1 MRQTFLHRLWLL
13 AIGLIGLAV
22 SAQAQDLA
30 QAKETALRF
39 LQNNPEQFNL
49 TRQDVSDVRITDA
62 YVTEHNGVTH
72 VWVQQQHAGIP
83 VYNALFGLHVKP
95 NGEVLHL
102 GHRFLPDLSRQ
113 VNTTLPS
120 LNATRAVEI
129 AVTHLGFSPDLT
141 PAVSRKINDRN
152 WVFEAGKVSRSEITV
167 EACYDR
173 AKKGLPR
180 LAWKLFLDQ
189 ANSSDMWTI
198 TVDAQTGQIINQFNH
213 TVYCKVGHLHR
224 EGDVC
229 SEEESAATTQ
239 SAALK
244 TQNSTLKTENLTGS
258 VDESYRVFALPVE
271 SPVHGGRT
279 LVVNPADPI
288 ASPYGWHD
296 ENGQAGPEYT
306 YTRGN
311 NVRAYEDRDFN
322 GTPVLSE
329 YVTGTNYTFD
339 FPYDPNGE
347 PAINLEAAVT
357 NLFYMN
363 NTMHDRYYRFG
374 FNEQAGNFQHNNY
387 GRGGLAND
395 AVRAEGLDG
404 GGENNANFTQV
415 PDGTAGRMQMYLW
428 SGQSG
433 NIVTVN
439 GPTAVTGTYYA
450 QAGAFGGQ
458 ITSTPITG
466 EAVVTDDG
474 SGSDQASWNCQP
486 PVNSLQGKIA
496 IIDRGNCE
504 FGAKALRAQQNGAVG
519 CIICNFADATL
530 SMGAGAVGAQVT
542 IPVVMMTLSACEK
555 IRQYAGNGLNISL
568 VRPTSSGPNL
578 LDGDFDNGIIS
589 HEYAHG
595 ISGRLT
601 GGPSNPSCL
610 NNEEQMGEGWS
621 DFFALVNTVK
631 PSDVAEQRRG
641 MGTFVFR
648 QPNDGTGIR
657 RVPYSTDMSIDP
669 HTLAT
674 VALHDSIGRVHQ
686 IGEVWAT
693 VVWDMYWA
701 FVEKYGYDADWSNI
715 NSGNYRAI
723 QLVMDGLKLQPC
735 SPGFLDGRDA
745 IIAADFLNYDGVD
758 TCLIVSVFAR
768 RGMGLNASQGDSDD
782 AFDAVE
788 NFDAIPTCIKELKIT
803 KETSTPT
810 LTAGEN
816 AEFTIK
822 VVNHKDETAE
832 GVVVS
837 DPLPPGLT
845 LVSASNGG
853 TNVGGVVTWNLGDMP
868 TLQEITLTYT
878 AKSDPGS
885 KSLLYFRDEMEEE
898 GDVWVSLT
906 NKGSNFFS
914 LQDQTVKVG
923 SLAWKASAP
932 ITETDQVLWHYAPT
946 TISGTQPILRFWHNY
961 DTEPLADAGFLEIQI
976 VGESTWRR
984 FPREKVFRNGYN
996 GGVQYGT
1003 FAIPFL
1009 NGFFGNSNGWIQSYF
1024 DMSDYAGKD
1033 ITFQFRFGTDDNTA
1047 PPNSAWYVDQVD
1059 VMDMLNYDS
1068 EACVRSDAGDVACAR
1083 APARGV
1089 IVEPGMLVGTDEPT
1103 TDNVLGLRVQPNPA
1117 TNLVALSFGASAEG
1131 LVHVQ
1136 LTGADGRVALQQRLN
1151 SVHAGQVFPLDI
1163 QNLPAGLY
1171 IIQVESSIGR
1181 SVAKV
1186 VKQ

>member
-13 AIGLIGLAV
+13 AIGLVGLAI

-62 YVTEHNGVTH
+62 YLSEHNGVTH

-113 VNTTLPS
+113 VNTVLPS
-120 LNATRAVEI
+120 LGAARAVEI
-129 AVTHLGFSPDLT
+129 AVTQLGFSPDLT
-141 PAVSRKINDRN
+141 PGVSRKINDRN

-198 TVDAQTGQIINQFNH
+198 TVDAQTGQIITQHNH

-229 SEEESAATTQ
+229 AESETQ
-239 SAALK
+239 H
-244 TQNSTLKTENLTGS
+244 STLETQHLTGS
-258 VDESYRVFALPVE
+258 AADTYNVFALPVE
-271 SPVHGGRT
+271 SPAHGGRT

-296 ENGQAGPEYT
+296 ENGQPGPEYA

-322 GTPVLSE
+322 NSPVISE
-329 YVTGTNYTFD
+329 YVTGVNGTFD
-339 FPYDPNGE
+339 FPYNPTVE
-347 PAINLEAAVT
+347 PANNLEAAIT

-363 NTMHDRYYRFG
+363 NMMHDRFYRFG

-387 GRGGLAND
+387 GRGGAAND

-404 GGENNANFTQV
+404 GGENNANFST
-415 PDGTAGRMQMYLW
+415 PADGTAGRMQMFLW

-439 GPTAVTGTYYA
+439 GPSQVAGTYYA
-450 QAGAFGGQ
+450 QAGAFGGT
-458 ITSTPITG
+458 ITTTPITG
-466 EAVVTDDG
+466 EAVITDDG
-474 SGSDQASWNCQP
+474 SGSDQSSWNCFP

-496 IIDRGNCE
+496 IIDRGSCE
-504 FGAKALRAQQNGAVG
+504 FGAKALRAQQNGALG
-519 CIICNFADATL
+519 CIICNFEDATL
-530 SMGAGAVGAQVT
+530 NMGAGAVGGSVT
-542 IPVVMMTLSACEK
+542 IPVVMMTKPKCDL
-555 IRQYAGNGLNISL
+555 IRQYAGSGLNISL

-578 LDGDFDNGIIS
+578 LDGSLDNGIIS
-589 HEYAHG
+589 HEYGHG
-595 ISGRLT
+595 ISNRLT
-601 GGPSNPSCL
+601 GGPSNSGCL

-621 DFFALVNTVK
+621 DWFALVNTVK
-631 PSDVAEQRRG
+631 PGDVGEMRRG

-648 QPNDGTGIR
+648 QPNEGVGIR

-674 VALHDSIGRVHQ
+674 VALSDTSVHA
-686 IGEVWAT
+686 IGEVWAST
-693 VVWDMYWA
+693 IWDMYWA
-701 FVEKYGYDADWSNI
+701 FVEKYGYDADWSNT

-723 QLVMDGLKLQPC
+723 QLVMDGMKLQPC
-735 SPGFLDGRDA
+735 RPGFLDGRDA
-745 IIAADFLNYDGVD
+745 IVAADFLNYNGVD
-758 TCLIVSVFAR
+758 TCLINSVFAR
-768 RGMGLNASQGDSDD
+768 RGMGLNASQGDSDN

-803 KETSTPT
+803 KETSTPSI
-810 LTAGEN
+810 TAGDN
-816 AEFTIK
+816 AVFTIK

-853 TNVGGVVTWNLGDMP
+853 TDVGGVVTWNLGDMP

-878 AKSDPGS
+878 AKSDPTYTS
-885 KSLLYFRDEMEEE
+885 QLYFRDAMEEE
-898 GDVWVSLT
+898 GDVWASLIN
-906 NKGSNFFS
+906 NKGSS
-914 LQDQTVKVG
+914 LFYLQEQTVKVG
-923 SLAWKASAP
+923 TRAWKADAP
-932 ITETDQVLWHYAPT
+932 ITETDQLLWHYAPT
-946 TISGTQPILRFWHNY
+946 TISGAQPTLRFWHNY
-961 DTEPLADAGFLEIQI
+961 NTEALADAGFLEVQV
-976 VGESTWRR
+976 VGESSWRR
-984 FPREKVFRNGYN
+984 FAREKVFRNGYN
-996 GGVQYGT
+996 GGIQYGT
-1003 FAIPFL
+1003 FAIPFIS
-1009 NGFFGNSNGWIQSYF
+1009 GFFGNSNGWIQSYF
-1024 DMSDYAGKD
+1024 DLSDYAGKD
-1033 ITFQFRFGTDDNTA
+1033 ITFQFRFGTDANTA
-1047 PPNSAWYVDQVD
+1047 PPNSAWYLDQVD
-1059 VMDMLNYDS
+1059 IMDMLTYDS

-1089 IVEPGMLVGTDEPT
+1089 IVEPGTLVGTDEPA
-1103 TDNVLGLRVQPNPA
+1103 TDNALGLRVQPNPA
-1117 TNLVALSFGASAEG
+1117 TDMVALSFGNAAEG
-1131 LVHVQ
+1131 LVQVQ
-1136 LTGADGRVALQQRLN
+1136 LMSADGRVALLQRLN
-1151 SVHAGQVFPLDI
+1151 SVHAGQVLPLDI
-1163 QNLPAGLY
+1163 QSLPAGLY
-1171 IIQVESSIGR
+1171 IVQVESSIGR

-1186 VKQ
+1186 VKH